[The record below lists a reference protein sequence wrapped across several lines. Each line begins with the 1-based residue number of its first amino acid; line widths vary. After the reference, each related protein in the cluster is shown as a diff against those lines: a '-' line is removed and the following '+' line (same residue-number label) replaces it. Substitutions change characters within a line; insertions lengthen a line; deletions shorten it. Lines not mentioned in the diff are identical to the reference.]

1 MAIRQWLA
9 RVAIWPA
16 YAWTAGLLVVV
27 LTLLAW
33 VTRGETI
40 EGAWPI
46 GQAQV
51 SAPDLGRLD
60 PAIQALPHLWD
71 DGWGLPNK
79 TVLYHLKLPLGLQN
93 LVRQGD
99 SVALLLPRAGVRY
112 RVTFNGERLSSTQW
126 PEGEVYFDAATRA
139 EVVRLPL
146 TRFAADWEL
155 NQIDIELQGERL
167 RVAGLGVVWVG
178 AANVLEHRQ
187 RWLAWW
193 QVELTWMVAASALML
208 GLMSLLVWM
217 RTREHLLGLLA
228 AGLLVLVP
236 RLVLSTPTP
245 LPGPFP
251 VWDYLH
257 KLSFTWYCGFM
268 YLFMSELFDFR
279 QGWVRRTVVVMMA
292 VGPVWLLMQAWV
304 GDYDLYR
311 VWTGVIVLVC
321 VLALLK
327 VIHRARWGLNP
338 GQRLMVV
345 VGVATLVTGLRDYL
359 VVQLGLPGDVDIR
372 WMTAG
377 SLVLMSAMAGVMV
390 RRTGD
395 AMAQVERLNH
405 ELARRVAEREAEFH
419 AVYTRLREVEHQ
431 QVREAERRRITRD
444 MHDGLGSQLVQTLN
458 LVRRAGP
465 MLDLPAVERMLHHAL
480 EDLRLTLDSLE
491 PMEGDLPTIL
501 GTLRQRLSPALAAAG
516 IELDWQ
522 VQEVAALEGQE
533 AQGVMHLFRC
543 LQEVFANVVRHAH
556 ARRVTV
562 RTWDEAGRVC
572 LSIADDGVGFPEGP
586 AWPVS
591 GGGRGI
597 RNIRLRVA
605 ELGGEVRF
613 ENAQPGT
620 RVEFRLLARGL
631 AGADVVDHRSKPP
644 QPPAA

>member
-1 MAIRQWLA
+1 MNAIRPWLA
-9 RVAIWPA
+9 RGAAWPA
-16 YAWTAGLLVVV
+16 YAWAAALLVVV
-27 LTLLAW
+27 LSLLAW
-33 VTRGETI
+33 VTRGQAI

-46 GQAQV
+46 TQAQI
-51 SAPDLGRLD
+51 SSPELGRPD
-60 PAIQALPHLWD
+60 PVTQALPHLWD
-71 DGWGLPNK
+71 DGWGQPRATVIYRLSLPQA
-79 TVLYHLKLPLGLQN
+79 LQL
-93 LVRQGD
+93 LVEQGQP
-99 SVALLLPRAGVRY
+99 VALLLPRAGVRY
-112 RVTFNGERLSSTQW
+112 RVLFNGERLTSTMW
-126 PEGEVYFDAATRA
+126 AEGTVYLDAANRA
-139 EVVRLPL
+139 ESVRLPL
-146 TRFAADWEL
+146 TRFHADWQANRIEV
-155 NQIDIELQGERL
+155 ELQGEQL
-167 RVAGLGVVWVG
+167 RIAGLGVVWAG
-178 AANVLEHRQ
+178 AADTLEARQ

-193 QVELTWMVAASALML
+193 QVELTWMVTASALML
-208 GLMSLLVWM
+208 GLMSLLVWL
-217 RTREHLLGLLA
+217 RTRERLLALLA

-268 YLFMSELFDFR
+268 YLFMSELFGFG

-292 VGPVWLLMQAWV
+292 IGPVWLLVQAGV

-321 VLALLK
+321 VLALIK

-395 AMAQVERLNH
+395 AMAQAERLNQ

-419 AVYTRLREVEHQ
+419 AVYARLREVEHQ

-458 LVRRAGP
+458 LVRHAGSS
-465 MLDLPAVERMLHHAL
+465 LDLPEVERMLHHAL

-501 GTLRQRLSPALAAAG
+501 GTLRQRLSPTLAAAG

-522 VQEVAALEGQE
+522 VQQVAAVEGLE

-543 LQEVFANVVRHAH
+543 LQEVFANVVKH
-556 ARRVTV
+556 ARASRVCV
-562 RTWDEAGRVC
+562 RTWDESGQVC
-572 LSIADDGVGFPEGP
+572 LSIADNGIGFPDHPDAP
-586 AWPVS
+586 ATTR
-591 GGGRGI
+591 GRGI

-613 ENAQPGT
+613 VCAQPGT
-620 RVEFRLLARGL
+620 RVEFRLKAR
-631 AGADVVDHRSKPP
+631 
-644 QPPAA
+644 

>member
-1 MAIRQWLA
+1 VTTIRQWLA
-9 RVAIWPA
+9 RVAAWPA
-16 YAWTAGLLVVV
+16 YAWAAGLLVVV
-27 LTLLAW
+27 LALLAW
-33 VTRGETI
+33 VTRGQTI

-46 GQAQV
+46 DQSQV
-51 SAPDLGRLD
+51 SVPDLGLTE
-60 PAIQALPHLWD
+60 PVLLALPHLWD
-71 DGWGLPNK
+71 DGWGPPGT
-79 TVLYHLKLPLGLQN
+79 TVIYRLALPLSLRS
-93 LVRQGD
+93 LVEQGD
-99 SVALLLPRAGVRY
+99 AVALLLPRAGVRY
-112 RVTFNGERLSSTQW
+112 RVLFNGERLTSTTW
-126 PEGEVYFDAATRA
+126 PEAPAYFDAAAQA

-146 TRFAADWEL
+146 TRFVADWEQ
-155 NQIDIELQGERL
+155 NRIEVELQGERL
-167 RVAGLGVVWVG
+167 RIAGLGVVWVG
-178 AANVLEHRQ
+178 AADALEARQ

-208 GLMSLLVWM
+208 GLMSLLVWL

-251 VWDYLH
+251 LWDYLH

-292 VGPVWLLMQAWV
+292 IGPAWLLMQAWV

-311 VWTGVIVLVC
+311 IWTGVIVLVC

-359 VVQLGLPGDVDIR
+359 VVQLGLPGDIDIR

-395 AMAQVERLNH
+395 AMAQAERLNQ
-405 ELARRVAEREAEFH
+405 ELARRVAERESEFH
-419 AVYTRLREVEHQ
+419 AVYARLREVEHHH
-431 QVREAERRRITRD
+431 VREAERRRITRD

-458 LVRRAGP
+458 LVRHAGAS
-465 MLDLPAVERMLHHAL
+465 LDLPAVERMLHHAL

-501 GTLRQRLSPALAAAG
+501 GTLRRRLSPALAAAG

-522 VQEVAALEGQE
+522 VQEVAAVDGLE

-543 LQEVFANVVRHAH
+543 LQEVFANVVKH
-556 ARRVTV
+556 ARARQVCV
-562 RTWDEAGRVC
+562 RTWDEGGQVC
-572 LSIADDGVGFPEGP
+572 LSITDDGIGLP
-586 AWPVS
+586 ALYDQPAP

-613 ENAQPGT
+613 MNAEPGT
-620 RVEFRLLARGL
+620 CVEVRLVARESAAQGR
-631 AGADVVDHRSKPP
+631 GG
-644 QPPAA
+644 PAS